1 MDNKRNFITKCE
13 LDAIYYDTL
22 ELISKK
28 FFGEKQNIWDDVLP
42 AAAEILSSEDFDNN
56 AYVLLDEWE
65 NEIKKGLPSKSIDVM
80 SEEEIKK
87 YSKENQPIFEVFKRC
102 VKMYV
107 LFCYFSKTDTSNWG
121 EEITPQEKVKYR
133 MRNFI
138 QEIAD
143 GCNGILSN
151 KRMISEINRCSD
163 ICQGEAIGRK
173 FPVYD
178 VRRFAHVSLDGLC
191 DGNKNNTMGNE
202 QTANFAAMDIIRD
215 LKEQL
220 KEKNEEIDRL
230 TNELSEKDKALK
242 ELMEN
247 SQDCIEFYSDIE
259 QLPSE
264 KPCLSVRVFVLHE
277 LLRNF
282 GCTKD
287 NKRALALFSM
297 LLLGLDGARALASKN
312 NVLPKK
318 GESFIL
324 EDNCFGKEI
333 KLFNAILEFGLN
345 VDNQHLLKTKQ
356 DGVNRVCKAQKEDY
370 EKLANKYIKPNNKQ

>member
-1 MDNKRNFITKCE
+1 MEDKRNFITKRE

-22 ELISKK
+22 ALMSEK
-28 FFGEKQNIWDDVLP
+28 FFGDKKKIWDDVLP
-42 AAAEILSSEDFDNN
+42 AAAEILSSEDYDNN
-56 AYVLLDEWE
+56 AWVLLNDWE
-65 NEIKKGLPSKSIDVM
+65 NELKMGLPSKSIDVM
-80 SEEEIKK
+80 SEEEIKQ
-87 YSKENQPIFEVFKRC
+87 YSKENQPIVEVFKRS

-107 LFCYFSKTDTSNWG
+107 LFCYFCKTDTSNWG
-121 EEITPQEKVKYR
+121 EETTPQEKVKYR

-163 ICQGEAIGRK
+163 ICQGEAIGWK

-191 DGNKNNTMGNE
+191 DGNKNNTMVKE
-202 QTANFAAMDIIRD
+202 QTVNFAAMDIIRD

-220 KEKNEEIDRL
+220 EKKNEEIDRL
-230 TNELSEKDKALK
+230 TNELNEKEKIIEEFK
-242 ELMEN
+242 EN
-247 SQDCIEFYSDIE
+247 SQDSIEFYSDIE

-264 KPCLSVRVFVLHE
+264 KPCLSVRVFVLYE
-277 LLRNF
+277 LLRNS

-287 NKRALALFSM
+287 NKRAFALFAM

-324 EDNCFGKEI
+324 EDNYYGKEI

>member
-1 MDNKRNFITKCE
+1 MEDKRNFITKRE

-65 NEIKKGLPSKSIDVM
+65 KEIKKGLPSKSIDVM

-87 YSKENQPIFEVFKRC
+87 YSKENQPVIEVFKRC

-107 LFCYFSKTDTSNWG
+107 LFCYFSKMDTSKWG
-121 EEITPQEKVKYR
+121 EETTPQEKVKYR
-133 MRNFI
+133 VRSFI
-138 QEIAD
+138 QEIANC
-143 GCNGILSN
+143 CNAGVLSN
-151 KRMISEINRCSD
+151 KQMIFDINRCSD
-163 ICQGEAIGRK
+163 ICQGDVIGRK

-178 VRRFAHVSLDGLC
+178 VRRFAHISLDELY
-191 DGNKNNTMGNE
+191 DGNKNNTMGKE
-202 QTANFAAMDIIRD
+202 QTVNFAAMDIIRE

-230 TNELSEKDKALK
+230 TKELSEKEKIIK

-247 SQDCIEFYSDIE
+247 NQDCIEFYSDIE

-324 EDNCFGKEI
+324 EDNYYGKEI

-370 EKLANKYIKPNNKQ
+370 